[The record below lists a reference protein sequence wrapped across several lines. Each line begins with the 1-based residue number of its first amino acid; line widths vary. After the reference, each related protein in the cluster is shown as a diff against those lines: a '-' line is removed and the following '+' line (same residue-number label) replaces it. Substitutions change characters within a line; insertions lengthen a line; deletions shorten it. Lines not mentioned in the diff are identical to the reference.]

1 MAIQPVHSIATYTS
15 KRLANWLGSSWQK
28 RSQRNG
34 WHATRNEQ
42 EPIMKSL
49 RTSDERFVDLADYPF
64 APHYVD
70 IDDQDG
76 GSLRVHYLDE
86 GPADGPV
93 VLAMHGE
100 PSWSYLYRKMIPTLV
115 ASGVRVIA
123 PDLVGFGKSDK
134 PTEKSDYTYARHVAW
149 MQEAIIDH
157 LDVSDI
163 TFFGQD
169 WGGLVGL
176 RLVAENP
183 DRFARVVIGNT
194 GLPTGEQAP
203 SDAFLAWQKF
213 SQESP
218 VFPIG
223 QILQGATN
231 TELSE
236 REIAAYD
243 APFPDDTY
251 TAGARIF
258 PSLVPTSPDDPAAA
272 DNVAAWE
279 VFKQWEKP
287 LICCFSDDD
296 PVTAGG
302 DKPFRK
308 LVPGA
313 QGQPH
318 TTVVNAHHFFQEDAA
333 PELAQI
339 LLDAIERG

>member
-1 MAIQPVHSIATYTS
+1 
-15 KRLANWLGSSWQK
+15 
-28 RSQRNG
+28 
-34 WHATRNEQ
+34 
-42 EPIMKSL
+42 MKSL
-49 RTSDERFVDLADYPF
+49 RTPEERFTEMVDYPF
-64 APHYVD
+64 APNYVD

-86 GPADGPV
+86 GPVDGPV

-100 PSWSYLYRKMIPTLV
+100 PSWSYLYRKMIPLLV
-115 ASGVRVIA
+115 AGGARVIA

-157 LDVSDI
+157 LDI
-163 TFFGQD
+163 QGATFFGQD

-176 RLVAENP
+176 RLVADNP

-194 GLPTGEQAP
+194 GLPTGEHAP
-203 SDAFLAWQKF
+203 SDAFMAWQEF
-213 SQESP
+213 SQTTE
-218 VFPIG
+218 VFDIG
-223 QILQGATN
+223 FLLNSATI

-236 REIAAYD
+236 AEIAAYN
-243 APFPDDTY
+243 APFPDDTFK
-251 TAGARIF
+251 AGARIF
-258 PSLVPTSPDDPAAA
+258 PALVPTSPDDPAAA
-272 DNVAAWE
+272 ANKAAWE
-279 VFKQWEKP
+279 VLKEWDKP
-287 LICCFSDDD
+287 LICCFSDSD

-302 DKPFRK
+302 DAPFLK

-318 TTVVNAHHFFQEDAA
+318 STVENAHHFFQEDAA

-339 LLDAIERG
+339 VLDAIARG

>member
-1 MAIQPVHSIATYTS
+1 
-15 KRLANWLGSSWQK
+15 
-28 RSQRNG
+28 
-34 WHATRNEQ
+34 
-42 EPIMKSL
+42 MKIL
-49 RTSDERFVDLADYPF
+49 RTSDDRFADLAGYPF
-64 APHYVD
+64 SPNYVD

-100 PSWSYLYRKMIPTLV
+100 PSWSYLYRNMIPLLT
-115 ASGVRVIA
+115 AAGMRVIT

-157 LDVSDI
+157 LDLQDV

-183 DRFARVVIGNT
+183 DRFARVIIGNT
-194 GLPTGEQAP
+194 GLPNGGAGASQ
-203 SDAFLAWQKF
+203 AFLDWQKF

-223 QILQGATN
+223 GLLQTATN
-231 TELSE
+231 TELSDAE
-236 REIAAYD
+236 MAAYD
-243 APFPDDTY
+243 APFPDETY
-251 TAGARIF
+251 KEGARIF
-258 PSLVPTSPDDPAAA
+258 PSLVPTSPDDPAVPA
-272 DNVAAWE
+272 NLAAWE
-279 VFKQWEKP
+279 VFKTWDKP
-287 LICCFSDDD
+287 FLCCFSDGD

-302 DKPFRK
+302 DKPFLE

-318 TTVVNAHHFFQEDAA
+318 VTIENAHHFFQEDASQ
-333 PELAQI
+333 ELAQLI
-339 LLDAIERG
+339 IDAIGRG